1 MFYPDQQRGT
11 AMAAG
16 TTQRRELA
24 HRAGNGI
31 EVWLYWRKLTNRV
44 TVAVLNER
52 LNESFEFEVE
62 GHLALSA
69 FNHPYVYAT
78 DRGVPVFAVKS
89 KRPAA

>member
-1 MFYPDQQRGT
+1 MFYADHPRGT

-24 HRAGNGI
+24 HRASNGI
-31 EVWLYWRKLTNRV
+31 EVWLYWRELTNRV
-44 TVAVLNER
+44 TVEVLDER
-52 LNESFEFEVE
+52 LDESFEFEVE

-78 DRGVPVFAVKS
+78 ARGVPVFAV
-89 KRPAA
+89 